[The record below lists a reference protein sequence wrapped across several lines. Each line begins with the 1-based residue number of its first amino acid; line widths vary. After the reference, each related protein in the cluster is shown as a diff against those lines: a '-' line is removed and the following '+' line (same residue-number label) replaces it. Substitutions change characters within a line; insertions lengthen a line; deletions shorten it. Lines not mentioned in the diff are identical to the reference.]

1 MTDIKLR
8 LQRVHS
14 LMKTRCYNPHD
25 KRYKDRWWRWIKV
38 CENWQSLKWFM
49 DDMLPT
55 YKEWLT
61 IDRIDNNG
69 DYCKENCRR
78 ATRTEQSRNRS
89 DYNQNV
95 EHNWEIRSIWERAEI
110 IWMKYHTLYMRIT
123 KYHWTIKDA
132 IESKTIE
139 ENIYEYNWE
148 KNTLRQRSN
157 KIGIR
162 YHTLQWRI
170 KKWRPLEKVFN
181 TKIQGTWH
189 LII

>member
-69 DYCKENCRR
+69 DYSPENCRW
-78 ATRTEQSRNRS
+78 ATYKEQNNNKKQYIYKWKIFIEWICYTHFYKKYWYSRYIVRKLIDKWMN
-89 DYNQNV
+89 
-95 EHNWEIRSIWERAEI
+95 AEYI
-110 IWMKYHTLYMRIT
+110 HKYMKT
-123 KYHWTIKDA
+123 K
-132 IESKTIE
+132 
-139 ENIYEYNWE
+139 
-148 KNTLRQRSN
+148 
-157 KIGIR
+157 
-162 YHTLQWRI
+162 
-170 KKWRPLEKVFN
+170 
-181 TKIQGTWH
+181 
-189 LII
+189 